1 MSFSVHASTVPYFVK
16 LSKNMLGWLDKA
28 EAHAKTRM
36 FDVNNFAG
44 MRLAPDMLPFSR
56 QIQIASD
63 AAKNCVARLAGD
75 EPPKW
80 ADDEKTIDELRAR
93 IRKTI
98 AFVESI
104 PAHRLEGAEKRDIV
118 IPIGPDRTMR
128 LTGKP
133 SCRVSRSRTSSST
146 SRWSTR
152 SCATVASSSAR
163 ATTSGRSERPLPPS
177 DGRGCFD

>member
-16 LSKNMLGWLDKA
+16 LSKNMLAWLGKA
-28 EAHAKTRM
+28 EAHAKARK
-36 FDVNNFAG
+36 FDVDNFVG

-80 ADDEKTIDELRAR
+80 TDDEKTIGELRAR

-98 AFVESI
+98 EYVESV
-104 PAHRLEGAEKRDIV
+104 PAHRLEGAERRDIV
-118 IPIGPDRTMR
+118 MPIGPDRTMR
-128 LTGKP
+128 MTGEAFLQGFSIPNFFFHVTMVYAILRHGGVELGK
-133 SCRVSRSRTSSST
+133 
-146 SRWSTR
+146 
-152 SCATVASSSAR
+152 
-163 ATTSGRSERPLPPS
+163 GDYLGPL
-177 DGRGCFD
+177 